1 MLEGE
6 LNIGATSP
14 FLLFIGLN
22 LTGRRSTRTW
32 YFTTELWRF
41 APVGPAERKFINTVS
56 EIKIMNGFFLE
67 KTLSG
72 SLFMLNLPCLLKTA
86 SSFLLFSSGSFGDSS
101 QPAFLEQP
109 YHRNPEEQDA
119 QPKIPH
125 GIRAAARIP
134 VYYMVTSL
142 LFLPFFFVKKALS
155 AC

>member
-1 MLEGE
+1 
-6 LNIGATSP
+6 
-14 FLLFIGLN
+14 
-22 LTGRRSTRTW
+22 
-32 YFTTELWRF
+32 
-41 APVGPAERKFINTVS
+41 
-56 EIKIMNGFFLE
+56 
-67 KTLSG
+67 
-72 SLFMLNLPCLLKTA
+72 MLNLPCLLKTA

-142 LFLPFFFVKKALS
+142 LFLPFFFCKEGIKCLLKANDFVRTQWTRRRGKGFLPQP
-155 AC
+155 